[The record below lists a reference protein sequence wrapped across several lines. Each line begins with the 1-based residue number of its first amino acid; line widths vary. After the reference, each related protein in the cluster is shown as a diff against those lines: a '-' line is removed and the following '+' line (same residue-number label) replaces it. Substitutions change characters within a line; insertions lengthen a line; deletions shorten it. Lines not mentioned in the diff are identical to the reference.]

1 MRYLTLRPLLWNAQ
15 CSVGGVS
22 YGTGVTEIERAAAR
36 REGKPLPETPAAAVS
51 SARTLGGTLGGS
63 NGLSGGSAACRGN
76 GVESGLNDRVEGS
89 GRQGAVGEVVPGK
102 SKARGAL
109 GGSRAAPPANGSALP
124 GSTTGVSSGGAGTVG
139 GALGGGAA
147 APGRAGAPARRAMGF
162 NFVDARLTGGA
173 WQREAR
179 PALLR
184 EFFRVLAV
192 CHTVIPDGMLRPS
205 RSMCQGACMSCLPS
219 LRWLPATFLDIMR
232 CSELVTGE
240 VSEMSMAHIRLSRP
254 GCALRGA

>member
-51 SARTLGGTLGGS
+51 SARTVGGTLGGS
-63 NGLSGGSAACRGN
+63 NGLSGGSAACHGK
-76 GVESGLNDRVEGS
+76 GTESGPDGGVDGS
-89 GRQGAVGEVVPGK
+89 GRQGACGVGVPGK
-102 SKARGAL
+102 GKGGGAL
-109 GGSRAAPPANGSALP
+109 GGSRAAPPVNGSAPP
-124 GSTTGVSSGGAGTVG
+124 GSATGVSSGGAGTAG
-139 GALGGGAA
+139 GALGGGTAT
-147 APGRAGAPARRAMGF
+147 PGRAGAPARRFMGF

-179 PALLR
+179 PVLLR

-192 CHTVIPDGMLRPS
+192 CHTVIPDGARCA
-205 RSMCQGACMSCLPS
+205 RHAQCQDACMSCSSFLALAPCQYPKHS
-219 LRWLPATFLDIMR
+219 TLVLSPDKGVTYTPRALTPAIP
-232 CSELVTGE
+232 G
-240 VSEMSMAHIRLSRP
+240 LSAP
-254 GCALRGA
+254 